1 MKHWLLCV
9 MIPVLT
15 MGMFSLQAQVYTQK
29 PPDKTRILFLLDG
42 SGSML
47 APWGP
52 TLRINAAKRFL
63 ADMVDSLKINQNLE
77 LGLRVYGHQFH
88 RRYQRCDDS
97 KLEVGFGKENHQI
110 IIQKLNQ
117 IDPKG
122 VTPIA
127 YSLSQAANDFPVED
141 KVRNI
146 IILITDGLESC
157 DGDPCEVSLELQ
169 KKGIFLKPFIIGLG
183 MDKNAIEQFSCVG
196 HYYDATNLGEFRMAL
211 ESAIGQSLDKTT
223 VSIELMDQNN
233 RPTLTDINVTFINN
247 FTNRPVYE
255 FIHYRDPSGKPDSVE
270 IDGVLSYDIRVNT
283 IPPVYAKNPV
293 INPGKHNI
301 ISIQCPQGSLQVT
314 QKNNSDYTQGV
325 KVLIHEKDK
334 SEILHSLD
342 IGESHL
348 YLVGQY
354 DLEITTLPRLIFED
368 VLIAPGKLRK
378 IDLPPPG
385 ILNITRNFDGIGSIY
400 QVLSDGSETWIY
412 NMPVHKLVT
421 SHAIQPGRYKIVFRI
436 NHALGSKFTKVEL
449 FEIFSGRTVNL
460 KL

>member
-1 MKHWLLCV
+1 MKRWLIFV
-9 MIPVLT
+9 MIFILAIGILPVL
-15 MGMFSLQAQVYTQK
+15 GQVYTQK
-29 PPDKTRILFLLDG
+29 PPEKTRILFLLDG

-63 ADMVDSLKINQNLE
+63 AHIVDSLKVNQDLE

-97 KLEVGFGKENHQI
+97 KLEVGFGKENHQR

-127 YSLSQAANDFPVED
+127 YSLNEAANDFPDED
-141 KVRNI
+141 HVRNI

-157 DGDPCEVSLELQ
+157 EGDPCEISLELQ
-169 KKGIFLKPFIIGLG
+169 KRGIFLKPFIIGLG
-183 MDKNAIEQFSCVG
+183 MDENAIDQFSCVG
-196 HYYDATNLGEFRMAL
+196 QYYDATNMGEFQMAL
-211 ESAIGQSLDKTT
+211 ESAINQSLDKTT

-233 RPTLTDINVTFINN
+233 RPTITDLNVTFINN

-283 IPPVYAKNPV
+283 VPPVYRKNPE
-293 INPGKHNI
+293 IKPGKHNI
-301 ISIQCPQGSLQVT
+301 IYIQCPQGSLQVT
-314 QKNNSDYTQGV
+314 QKNHSDYTRAV
-325 KVLIHEKDK
+325 KVLIREKNNMG
-334 SEILHSLD
+334 ILHTLD
-342 IGESHL
+342 MGEVHR
-348 YLVGQY
+348 YLAGHY
-354 DLEITTLPRLIFED
+354 DLEITTLPGVFIKD
-368 VLIAPGKLRK
+368 VLIEPEKLRK
-378 IDLPPPG
+378 IELPAPG
-385 ILNITRNFDGIGSIY
+385 ILNITRNFAGIGSIY
-400 QVLSDGSETWIY
+400 QILPDGSESWVCNI
-412 NMPVHKLVT
+412 PVEQLVT
-421 SHAIQPGRYKIVFRI
+421 SHAIQPGIYKIVFRI
-436 NHALGSKFTKVEL
+436 NDAMGSKFTKVEP
-449 FEIFSGRTVNL
+449 FEILSGKTVDL